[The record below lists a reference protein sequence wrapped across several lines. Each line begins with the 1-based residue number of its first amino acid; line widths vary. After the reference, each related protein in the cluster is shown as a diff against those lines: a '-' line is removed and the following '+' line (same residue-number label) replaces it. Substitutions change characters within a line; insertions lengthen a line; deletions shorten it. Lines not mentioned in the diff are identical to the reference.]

1 MCISMC
7 VWRCMCEGVCV
18 CVNIEYRCT
27 YDGTQRNHDDIYC
40 FLCVHCIFI
49 SFFFLLGPLYSIR
62 NLAPALALPARE
74 MLWWRGGREG
84 SSLIGTSHW
93 LALSRKHHHNS
104 KSASSMLGPKHKEEI
119 SVLVNP
125 ELGRCHSH
133 HNMAWG
139 RADASHCLHTISF
152 IFYLNLKKLL
162 SLSFGFGLQVS
173 GTGHFT
179 WSVRTKS
186 CCVCVRMSVCVCQCV
201 CVGVVVFVTVTVTK
215 YRKNDHVALL
225 ICKYCGICISYIFR
239 SGFGVCIYR
248 ILQVD

>member
-1 MCISMC
+1 MHIRWYTEKPRRYLLLS
-7 VWRCMCEGVCV
+7 VCTL
-18 CVNIEYRCT
+18 Y
-27 YDGTQRNHDDIYC
+27 
-40 FLCVHCIFI
+40 FLF
-49 SFFFLLGPLYSIR
+49 FFFLLGPLYSIR

-104 KSASSMLGPKHKEEI
+104 KSASSMLGPKHKKEI

-133 HNMAWG
+133 HSMAWG

-201 CVGVVVFVTVTVTK
+201 CVLVSLSLW
-215 YRKNDHVALL
+215 LL
-225 ICKYCGICISYIFR
+225 LLLSIGRMIMWHC
-239 SGFGVCIYR
+239 
-248 ILQVD
+248 